1 MRAQGI
7 VGGLIV
13 AVAAVAMGLL
23 AGCGTDTSGTCKD
36 TNTCPVDA
44 SVPDEGGGDAQV
56 DALGQD
62 GAASDDGTV
71 TGEAAAQGDAGDAT
85 VGQDGGSEASA
96 SDAGDE
102 ANVEAGGDG
111 GGDADA
117 AEAGCEAGAEP
128 WQSACVIDDAYGVFV
143 SSTKGSDTNPGT
155 MAYPVQTIAQG
166 IQLAVVGD
174 AGAKRVYVC
183 NGNYSEQVVLDAMH
197 DGVSVYGGLDCA
209 NAWQWTAGQKAQVTW
224 RKAEYA
230 LEVRGTSKRVEIAD
244 MAFTV
249 ADAVGRDDAGAGQ
262 SSIAAVVSNED
273 AGVVLWRV
281 ELHAGQGTSG
291 ANGASAP
298 SNRFGA
304 GDAGDAGDGGDGG
317 NEGGVGDPLQGNGAV
332 GGMGGAAKTCT
343 CAIWGSTTGGAGG
356 DAGDPAGDGGNGTAV
371 PQPLTQAT
379 GANGLGGT
387 GYNDQTLIC
396 LPGRPGADGLPRTDA
411 GADATVSAMADAA
424 TPGPVTASG
433 WTAIPGTLGLAGNP
447 GQGGGGGGGGATGGG
462 GGGGCGGCGGAG
474 GLAGQPAGSS
484 IGLLVYQAVVD
495 LKGLMVTTSSAG
507 NGGAGGAGEN
517 GGGGGGGG
525 NVGACG
531 GGAGGTGAGGQ
542 GGGGGAGGVSAA
554 IVQSSAS
561 TVTWDADG
569 GLSWADAGSA
579 GAGGAGGPGGAGG
592 TAGDAGNAGVVG
604 GTGADGGWGVALTY

>member
-1 MRAQGI
+1 M
-7 VGGLIV
+7 
-13 AVAAVAMGLL
+13 
-23 AGCGTDTSGTCKD
+23 
-36 TNTCPVDA
+36 
-44 SVPDEGGGDAQV
+44 
-56 DALGQD
+56 
-62 GAASDDGTV
+62 
-71 TGEAAAQGDAGDAT
+71 
-85 VGQDGGSEASA
+85 
-96 SDAGDE
+96 
-102 ANVEAGGDG
+102 
-111 GGDADA
+111 
-117 AEAGCEAGAEP
+117 
-128 WQSACVIDDAYGVFV
+128 IDDAYGVFV
-143 SSTKGSDTNPGT
+143 SSTTGWDTNSGS

-166 IQLAVVGD
+166 IQRAVGSD

-183 NGNYSEQVVLDAMH
+183 NGNYSEQVVLDSVH

-209 NAWQWTAGQKAQVTW
+209 NGWQWTAGQKAQVTW
-224 RKAEYA
+224 RKAQYA

-262 SSIAAVVSNED
+262 SSIAALVSSED

-291 ANGASAP
+291 ANGSAAP
-298 SNRFGA
+298 SNWYGA
-304 GDAGDAGDGGDGG
+304 GDGGDAGDGGS
-317 NEGGVGDPLQGNGAV
+317 EGGVGDLLQGNGAV
-332 GGMGGAAKTCT
+332 GGTGGAAKTCR

-356 DAGDPAGDGGNGTAV
+356 DAGDPAGDGGDGTAV
-371 PQPLTQAT
+371 PAAPPQGFNT
-379 GANGLGGT
+379 GAAGA
-387 GYNDQTLIC
+387 GYPDGVEGVC
-396 LPGRPGADGLPRTDA
+396 LSGHAGADGLPRTDG
-411 GADATVSAMADAA
+411 GADAADTGVPDAASPGAVTPAGWSAM
-424 TPGPVTASG
+424 
-433 WTAIPGTLGLAGNP
+433 PGTQGLAGNP
-447 GQGGGGGGGGATGGG
+447 GQGGGGGGGGQSGGA

-474 GLAGQPAGSS
+474 GLAGQGAGSS

-495 LKGLMVTTSSAG
+495 LKGLIVTTSSAG
-507 NGGAGGAGEN
+507 KGGAGGPGEN

-592 TAGDAGNAGVVG
+592 TAGDAGNAGVAG
-604 GTGADGGWGVALTY
+604 GSGADGGWGLVLTY